1 MNFWI
6 VWLLPSSVCHW
17 KPRIIRNNAVTNLNW
32 ACRSNTSGTGIA
44 FWTYS
49 PKKGAKHGLVWWWFE
64 RIVSYHRKSIFASTL
79 FRVIFKIQSMDPTHW
94 AKDATATL
102 DGGRAWCYEVHSC
115 HIFHKSPSCPGEGKN
130 ESPDR
135 DTRLMLLQDYG
146 KAEEERQATRIHMYL
161 QSIPYVSR
169 LHMYPVSD
177 HFTWTAL
184 GTRKQGRTDLFGFG
198 VYTSRCV
205 GNGISAFLMHHD
217 GCISMQMSTRHNQPK
232 TVWLP
237 YQNNPNIWNK
247 LSPFSVQPW
256 CRCRTLASCPSSA
269 SGTHALECAK
279 LLKKKQPANPN
290 SHSDG
295 WNQHRSMTWSLA
307 GQ

>member
-1 MNFWI
+1 MI
-6 VWLLPSSVCHW
+6 
-17 KPRIIRNNAVTNLNW
+17 
-32 ACRSNTSGTGIA
+32 
-44 FWTYS
+44 
-49 PKKGAKHGLVWWWFE
+49 
-64 RIVSYHRKSIFASTL
+64 
-79 FRVIFKIQSMDPTHW
+79 
-94 AKDATATL
+94 
-102 DGGRAWCYEVHSC
+102 
-115 HIFHKSPSCPGEGKN
+115 HKSPSCPGGGKN

-146 KAEEERQATRIHMYL
+146 KVQEELQATRIHIYHIYL
-161 QSIPYVSR
+161 EPIPYVSR
-169 LHMYPVSD
+169 IHMYPVSD

-184 GTRKQGRTDLFGFG
+184 GTRKQDRTCLGLGFILVDVWG
-198 VYTSRCV
+198 MA
-205 GNGISAFLMHHD
+205 SAHSLMHH

-237 YQNNPNIWNK
+237 SGKK

-290 SHSDG
+290 SHSGG